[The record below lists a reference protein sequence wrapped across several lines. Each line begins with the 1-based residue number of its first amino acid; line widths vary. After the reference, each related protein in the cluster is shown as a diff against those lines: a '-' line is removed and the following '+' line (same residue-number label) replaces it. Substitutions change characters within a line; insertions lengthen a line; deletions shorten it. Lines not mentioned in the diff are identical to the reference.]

1 MQRPRIKPLTQ
12 GLISI
17 HKLKAEVL
25 YFWCAIHK
33 SNMAQVQPE
42 NFEPEVR
49 RLFSDL
55 RLKHTWEKAYSHFFV
70 GWVFVCIF
78 DGDTY
83 FGVLDPSD
91 WHDWEYEL
99 RFLTLEAIA
108 AHPAS
113 KPMTSNSYS
122 YLVSTNREELAQGF
136 FGLVREAIER
146 QQQYSTS
153 STLVVPQIAPQPDQA
168 AQSLHRVS
176 ACCNTV

>member
-1 MQRPRIKPLTQ
+1 MQRLHAKPLTQ

-17 HKLKAEVL
+17 QKLKAEV
-25 YFWCAIHK
+25 FRVWCWIHR

-49 RLFSDL
+49 RLFGDL

-70 GWVFVCIF
+70 SWVFDCIC

-83 FGVLDPSD
+83 FQVLDPKD
-91 WHDWEYEL
+91 WYDWEYEL
-99 RFLTLEAIA
+99 RLLTFQALA
-108 AHPAS
+108 AHPRS
-113 KPMTSNSYS
+113 ESMTRNSYS
-122 YLVSTNREELAQGF
+122 YIARYERASLADGF
-136 FGLVREAIER
+136 FALAKEAVER

-153 STLVVPQIAPQPDQA
+153 STVVIPQTDPQPDQA

-176 ACCNTV
+176 ACCSTV